1 MSILSLFLAVIGMA
15 GGLVVIDQP
24 GPLAQDLPFVVAR
37 GDSLSV
43 VADRLDDAGA
53 LTPVSVLSGRDAL
66 IGTAELLGLSSD
78 IKAGEYL
85 IKRNSSLRSI
95 LRTLTTGQSIN
106 RSVTIPEG
114 WTVWQ
119 AVERLNDTDGLSGQV
134 VTLPPEGTL
143 LPDTYFYTL
152 GENRQAVLDRMM
164 AAHDAL
170 FADLWAARAEGLP
183 YTGRQDALILA
194 SIIERETGQSA
205 ERDMVASVYVNRLR
219 DGWRL
224 QADPTVIYGLTQGQG
239 PLRRGLRRSEL
250 QDASNPYNTYQ
261 RRGLPPGPIAN
272 PGAAALL
279 AALNPASTD
288 YYFFVASCEG
298 GHQFS
303 ASLEDHNLAVTEYR
317 ACEASLKAPSPPSVR
332 PNAPTY
338 VDVPN

>member
-1 MSILSLFLAVIGMA
+1 MSILSLFLAVVGMA

-24 GPLAQDLPFVVAR
+24 GPLGQDLRFVVAR

-43 VADRLDDAGA
+43 VAERLDDAGA
-53 LTPVSVLSGRDAL
+53 LAPVSVLSGREAL

-85 IKRNSSLRSI
+85 IERQSSLRSI

-119 AVERLNDTDGLSGQV
+119 AVERLNDTDGLSGEV
-134 VTLPPEGTL
+134 AALPPEGTL

-152 GENRQAVLDRMM
+152 GEDRQVVLDRMM
-164 AAHDAL
+164 VAHDAL

-183 YTGRQDALILA
+183 YASRQEALTLA

-205 ERDMVASVYVNRLR
+205 ERELVASVYVNRLR

-250 QDASNPYNTYQ
+250 QDAANPYNTYQ
-261 RRGLPPGPIAN
+261 RTGLPPGPIAN
-272 PGAAALL
+272 PGAASLR

-288 YYFFVASCEG
+288 FYFFVASCEG

-303 ASLEDHNLAVTEYR
+303 ANLEAHNRAVAEYR
-317 ACEASLKAPSPPSVR
+317 ACEASLKAPSPPGVR
-332 PNAPTY
+332 PKAPAY
-338 VDVPN
+338 VDVAN